1 MSDDP
6 SRTAGDDARFL
17 ALLVDAALFDD
28 ATLEHLSNK
37 GLVRRAH
44 KLLETPPQLESADAL
59 DVIAVEWRVRFEWS
73 TPLSKATCD
82 CATAGICQHV
92 IAAIIALREAHADL
106 HPAPTPTDRPVV
118 SSTPTAGDILSGL
131 LGRHDEELAKWATSA
146 ELRWAHQRLASID
159 PTQIIV
165 IEDGSVTVE
174 LPPPHAIVRFM
185 ATTFDSAIVKPTT
198 PNDRRS
204 VTLAVLAL
212 WLSHGRE
219 VVRDDATPARRT
231 ELPKERQALVQ
242 RADRVCRDLVA
253 IGLLH
258 LGDAE
263 RERLDSLAASF
274 RGAKLYRLAL
284 LAERA
289 ADQVDALAALS
300 VDADTSRLLDH
311 LAEISA
317 VAEAIDTQIAAGQ
330 LLPEGLCGTAR
341 ARYEPV
347 GQLRIM
353 GLGHYDWGDHRFA
366 GTTGIFATP
375 SARFF
380 AVARPRVVSG
390 RHLPEALGW
399 TGVGDVSALSGKHVT
414 LSGAKAS
421 SSHRLS
427 ASPTTTAATVGPVT
441 NDDLARLAWGGTR
454 PTVPSRLLG
463 RSEPGWTV
471 VAVEGQV
478 SPPRFDT
485 ISQQFQ
491 WELTAAGAGIVVTM
505 PYRPSSVGALANLER
520 IASEGPPEY
529 LVGRLRADGQTLSL
543 WPISAMTNGTLRNL
557 AAPRIAGGVLP
568 DETAASANAP
578 IATIDHLD
586 RLSARLVRVADG
598 GRRPTTSTDLT
609 SLASTARDWGYTIL
623 HQVIAAAPD
632 PSVSVLRAAWTLLLL
647 RDADGSDAPDSAE

>member
-1 MSDDP
+1 M
-6 SRTAGDDARFL
+6 AG
-17 ALLVDAALFDD
+17 ALRVVDAAVQGNMRLRNSWNLPTRDC
-28 ATLEHLSNK
+28 
-37 GLVRRAH
+37 
-44 KLLETPPQLESADAL
+44 
-59 DVIAVEWRVRFEWS
+59 
-73 TPLSKATCD
+73 CD
-82 CATAGICQHV
+82 HCA
-92 IAAIIALREAHADL
+92 REAHADL

-353 GLGHYDWGDHRFA
+353 GLATHDWGDHRFA

-471 VAVEGQV
+471 VAVEGQGRRPD
-478 SPPRFDT
+478 SIR
-485 ISQQFQ
+485 SRSSSSG
-491 WELTAAGAGIVVTM
+491 ANRSGAGIVVTM

-586 RLSARLVRVADG
+586 RLRPDSSSCQ
-598 GRRPTTSTDLT
+598 GRR
-609 SLASTARDWGYTIL
+609 ATANDIDRP
-623 HQVIAAAPD
+623 HIAC
-632 PSVSVLRAAWTLLLL
+632 V
-647 RDADGSDAPDSAE
+647 DGS